1 VKIVVQ
7 GDATNMTTLIEQDL
21 LTDTLRSLPGW
32 EGGPERIWRTIRLD
46 TELDGRLREAVA
58 EAAESMDHHPVLEDD
73 GGATRYVLWTHDAGG
88 VTELDIALASRI
100 SNLIHQL
107 SGQEGVQAV
116 REGDSVIVVR
126 STDEAGPR
134 EGGSLDTAS
143 VGVASSTNDS
153 THVPL
158 PDAAPFAPEPGA
170 SPEQAPGQ
178 L

>member
-1 VKIVVQ
+1 
-7 GDATNMTTLIEQDL
+7 MTTLIEQDL

-100 SNLIHQL
+100 SDLIHQL
-107 SGQEGVQAV
+107 SGQEGVHAV

-126 STDEAGPR
+126 STDEAGPG
-134 EGGSLDTAS
+134 EGGSLDTAT

-170 SPEQAPGQ
+170 NPEQAPGQ
-178 L
+178 LKRWRTW